1 MKIIFMGTP
10 DFASS
15 ILTSL
20 ASSFDVCA
28 VFTQPDKPQGRK
40 MVLTPPPV
48 KNKALELGIPVYQP
62 ETLKNEAILPLLNE
76 YAPDAI
82 VVAAYGKILPSYI
95 LDYPHYGCINV
106 HASLLP
112 MYRGAAPIQRS
123 IIDGCNK
130 TGVTTM
136 LMEKGLDTGDM
147 LEKAEVVIEDGDNFE
162 TVHDK
167 LAKEGSAL
175 IISTLNGI
183 FEAKIT
189 PVKQDDSLAT
199 YAAKIENAD
208 CEINFSKSARCI
220 FNQIRGLSPVPLAQ
234 CTHGEKKLKI
244 ISARIA
250 NGSGTPGEIINI
262 SKDSITVACQEGA
275 IEILVVKPEGKKVMS
290 VKDCLN
296 GRMFSLG
303 EILK

>member
-48 KNKALELGIPVYQP
+48 KTKAIELNIPVYQP
-62 ETLKNEAILPLLNE
+62 ETLKNEAILPLLNK
-76 YAPDAI
+76 YDPDAI

-95 LDYPHYGCINV
+95 LDYPKYGCINV

-123 IIDGCNK
+123 IIDGCDK

-136 LMEKGLDTGDM
+136 LMETGLDIGDM
-147 LEKAEVVIEDGDNFE
+147 LEKAEVVIEESDNFE

-167 LAKEGSAL
+167 LANEGATL

-183 FEAKIT
+183 FDGKIT

-208 CEINFSKSARCI
+208 CEIDFSKSARSV

-234 CTHGEKKLKI
+234 CIHGEKKLKI
-244 ISARIA
+244 ISSRVT

-262 SKDSITVACQEGA
+262 SKDSITVACQEDA